1 MKRLPGPALTQIKY
15 MNYFRLICL
24 LAIFGFPTPAIFS
37 QLQPAEAAQKIKRDV
52 QNKNYADAIS
62 TLDQLQKENGK
73 LFRLNNYDYL
83 LARLLEKTG
92 NEAGAASAY
101 QAVVKRNSVLSEY
114 SLWHL
119 SMLMRAGGNMLLERL
134 YLNQLLAV
142 SADSLL
148 QDAAQLRLAQS
159 YFDSGD
165 LPASITA
172 LKKIKLSSAGSTLF
186 PVSADPI
193 SGNLTG
199 NTTRIREALVL
210 LGQAFA
216 QNGRT
221 NEAREIFARICDQLP
236 NPAAPDD
243 LSLAA
248 ARALDELDSRQN
260 GATPAGVSE
269 SEHLKRAA
277 IYQFNRDFAAARAH
291 YNAVVERFPQSQNV
305 PDAMFQIGRGM
316 MQEGLFDDAIPWFE
330 RLQIEF
336 PNHPVSAEALSQAA
350 SAYARTR
357 KTNEAVSR
365 YQKYI
370 AVYPEGENF
379 ERAFLNIIDTWR
391 DEAEFTRALEWTEKT
406 QERFSGKAA
415 GAVAIFSRARIHLSQ
430 NDWAA
435 ALTALEELR
444 EQPDLGG
451 MKIPGGTNK
460 EEVAFLRAL
469 ALEHVGRFNE
479 AINEYLEIP
488 EGRDGYYGWQ
498 ATDRLK
504 ALGQNPDQGLIITR
518 KLAELRSAAS
528 RAIEQYE
535 LDTARK
541 AAQKALRLTDDPATR
556 ANLLDII
563 RRAYALLP
571 EYNISFLA
579 RDGRMGRQEIIE
591 EKHRRAEGENSHR
604 VLADELL
611 FLELYDE
618 AAPELEAALRESR
631 SPALLKLGVK
641 NGATNPL
648 GDLQPETAQMLAGLY
663 LKGDLPA
670 RAVAYA
676 ESLWNKVPGDY
687 VCELAPREAIE
698 MLYPTPFSDPL
709 LAESKTRGLDPRFVL
724 SIMRQESRFRPD
736 VRSNAAARGLMQF
749 IYSTSDKIAGRLGKT
764 DFRQNE
770 LYYPPVAVLFGAQY
784 IKDLFD
790 QFPEQPQAVAA
801 SYNGGESNVA
811 RWIKRSHSND
821 PDRYVPEIAYSQS
834 KDYVYRIMA
843 NYRIYRSL
851 YDRELNLSLSAGSQ

>member
-1 MKRLPGPALTQIKY
+1 
-15 MNYFRLICL
+15 MNSIRLICL
-24 LAIFGFPTPAIFS
+24 LAIFGFCAPGIFS
-37 QLQPAEAAQKIKRDV
+37 QLQPADAAGKIKRDI
-52 QNKNYADAIS
+52 QNKNYADAIT
-62 TLDQLQKENGK
+62 TLDQLQKENGR

-92 NEAGAASAY
+92 DEAGAAAAY
-101 QAVVKRNSVLSEY
+101 QAVVKRNSLLSEY

-134 YLNQLLAV
+134 YLKQLLAV

-165 LPASITA
+165 LPASITS
-172 LKKIKLSSAGSTLF
+172 LKKIKFSSTGSAF
-186 PVSADPI
+186 IPVSADPI
-193 SGNLTG
+193 SGNLTE
-199 NTTRIREALVL
+199 NNPRVREALVL

-216 QNGRT
+216 QSGRISD
-221 NEAREIFARICDQLP
+221 AREVFARICDRLP

-243 LSLAA
+243 LALAA

-260 GATPAGVSE
+260 TAAPATQVEVSE
-269 SEHLKRAA
+269 SEHLKRAL
-277 IYQFNRDFAAARAH
+277 IYQFNRDFAAARSH
-291 YNAVVERFPQSQNV
+291 YNAVVERFPQGQNV
-305 PDAMFQIGRGM
+305 PDAMFQIGRGLV
-316 MQEGLFDDAIPWFE
+316 QEGLFDDAIPWFE
-330 RLQIEF
+330 RIQIEF
-336 PNHPVSAEALSQAA
+336 PDHAISAEALNQAA

-370 AVYPEGENF
+370 AVYPEKENF

-406 QERFSGKAA
+406 QERFSGKTA

-430 NDWAA
+430 NDWGR
-435 ALTALEELR
+435 ALAALEELR

-451 MKIPGGTNK
+451 IKISGGTNK
-460 EEVAFLRAL
+460 EEVAFLHAFT
-469 ALEHVGRFNE
+469 LEHLGRFNE

-488 EGRDGYYGWQ
+488 EGRNGYYGWQ

-504 ALGQNPDQGLIITR
+504 ALAKDPDQGLIITR
-518 KLAELRSAAS
+518 KLAELRSHAG
-528 RAIEQYE
+528 RAIEQNQP
-535 LDTARK
+535 DAARK
-541 AAQKALRLTDDPATR
+541 ATQNALRLTDDPATR
-556 ANLLDII
+556 ANLLDIL

-571 EYNISFLA
+571 EYNIGFSLRESKA
-579 RDGRMGRQEIIE
+579 GRSEIIK
-591 EKHRRAEGENSHR
+591 EKRRGAEGENLHR
-604 VLADELL
+604 ALADELL

-618 AAPELEAALRESR
+618 GAPELETALRENR
-631 SPALLKLGVK
+631 SPAPFRPGLS
-641 NGATNPL
+641 NGSATNPL
-648 GDLQPETAQMLAGLY
+648 GEFPPETAQLLAGLY

-670 RAVAYA
+670 RSVAYS
-676 ESLWNKVPGDY
+676 ESLWNKVPDDY
-687 VCELAPREAIE
+687 LCEIAPREAIE
-698 MLYPTPFSDPL
+698 MLYPAPFSGPL
-709 LAESKTRGLDPRFVL
+709 LAESNVRGLDPRFVL

-736 VRSNAAARGLMQF
+736 VRSSAAARGLMQF

-764 DFRQNE
+764 NFSQNE
-770 LYYPPVAVLFGAQY
+770 LYYPPVAVLFGTQY

-834 KDYVYRIMA
+834 KDYVYKIMA
-843 NYRIYRSL
+843 NYRIYQLL
-851 YDRELNLSLSAGSQ
+851 YYRDLNPLSPAKPQ